1 MKINGVYNQTQIR
14 QLSIVVAAVIAVST
28 LCFLLNGLF
37 SYQVVALLLMVT
49 VSVCAIF
56 FEIRAVLTAA
66 VLSALIWN
74 FFFIPP
80 RFTLAISKAEDVL
93 LFLMY
98 FVIALVNAVFTT
110 RIRSAEKAAAKKKEE
125 ENAIRLYN
133 TLLNSLSHELK
144 TPISTIIAATDNL
157 QAMAEKLTEHHKFE
171 LIDEISKAGLRLNRQ
186 VENLLNMSRLEAG
199 YLKPKNDWIDILEL
213 VNDVCKELNPLLHGK
228 PIQVQAAANLPL
240 VQTDYG
246 LLFHVLH
253 NLLHNAVTYIPKYA
267 IITVRVAVKPNNLQV
282 VVEDTGNGFP
292 EQEIDKVFNKFYRL
306 EGSSAGGTGLG
317 LSIVKGFVEAMQG
330 SIVLENMETAGARF
344 TINLPVSTAPIELEK
359 HE

>member
-1 MKINGVYNQTQIR
+1 MKASSLYHQTQLK
-14 QLSIVVAAVIAVST
+14 QLSIAISAILLAAAA
-28 LCFLLNGLF
+28 CFVLNAII
-37 SYQVVALLLMVT
+37 SYQVVALILMVS

-56 FEIRAVLTAA
+56 FEIKAVLTAA

-80 RFTLAISKAEDVL
+80 RFTLAISKAEDAL

-98 FVIALVNAVFTT
+98 FVIALLNAVFTT
-110 RIRSAEKAAAKKKEE
+110 RIRKAEKAAAKKKEE

-157 QAMAEKLTEHHKFE
+157 QAMAEKLTEHNKFE
-171 LIDEISKAGLRLNRQ
+171 LIAEISKAGLRLNRQ

-213 VNDVCKELNPLLHGK
+213 VNDVCKELNPLLKGK
-228 PIQVQAAANLPL
+228 PIQVQASANLPL

-267 IITVRVAVKPNNLQV
+267 VITLRISVKPNTMTI

-292 EQEIDKVFNKFYRL
+292 EQEIEKVFNKFYRL

-317 LSIVKGFVEAMQG
+317 LSIVKGFIEAMHG
-330 SIVLENMETAGARF
+330 NIALENMEPAGARF
-344 TINLPVSTAPIELEK
+344 TINLPVATAPINFEK